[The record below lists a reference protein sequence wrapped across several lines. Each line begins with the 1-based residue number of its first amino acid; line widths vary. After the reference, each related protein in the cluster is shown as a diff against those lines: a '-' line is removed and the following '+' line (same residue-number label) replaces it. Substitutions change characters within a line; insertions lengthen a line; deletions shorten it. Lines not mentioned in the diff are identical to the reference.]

1 MGEQM
6 LKKRAGS
13 IEVTPSIGVVLLL
26 PSVHESMLLERTLGA
41 FLAGPG
47 DWTEKYTLQRKSHL
61 CIPFLGI
68 ARPQS

>member
-26 PSVHESMLLERTLGA
+26 PSVHESMHLERKFRRIPWIGL
-41 FLAGPG
+41 
-47 DWTEKYTLQRKSHL
+47 DW
-61 CIPFLGI
+61 IG
-68 ARPQS
+68 